1 MSLSNTI
8 VFLSLFY
15 SFSLL
20 ESISGKLQNAAN
32 LGSYSQ
38 YLISFVFLS
47 SPSTRDRAERCT
59 PKTTAAAR
67 RVADVVARILI
78 P

>member
-38 YLISFVFLS
+38 YLISFVSCQAEKLLEWKD
-47 SPSTRDRAERCT
+47 TDRK
-59 PKTTAAAR
+59 PLLP
-67 RVADVVARILI
+67 DG
-78 P
+78 